1 MGQRVFRRNTDKIR
15 LRTGA
20 KHGYG
25 FLHDRGRTWF
35 CGGVVDDYILPGIF
49 VAIDVFSGLA
59 ALAICE
65 GLWFRI
71 SRNSVFSLFSQYR
84 DDDWFDAHYGDS
96 ITFLQLRRVLFMVL
110 HYFTFYLFKVRLSPV

>member
-1 MGQRVFRRNTDKIR
+1 MIFRRNADEIR
-15 LRTGA
+15 LRSGA
-20 KHGYG
+20 KYGYG

-35 CGGVVDDYILPGIF
+35 CGGNVDDYFLSGIF

-84 DDDWFDAHYGDS
+84 DDNWLNAHHGDS
-96 ITFLQLRRVLFMVL
+96 ITFLQLWRVLFVVL